1 MRFVLFL
8 RGCWIWDSGEK
19 SGEEKRGEKRQRN
32 GNLWFREKGGGGG
45 RVDMILKEMETEMES
60 KDGRL

>member
-8 RGCWIWDSGEK
+8 RGCWIWDWGEK

-32 GNLWFREKGGGGG
+32 GNLWFREKGGGG
-45 RVDMILKEMETEMES
+45 VEWI
-60 KDGRL
+60 